1 MRILIAED
9 DPVSKYVLDA
19 MLNNWGYEVVVTSNG
34 NEAAEVLLGENAPQ
48 LAVLDWMMPGMDG
61 VEVCR
66 AAREKMRDK
75 SLYVIL
81 LTAKAEKVNVVEGLE
96 AGADD
101 YIVKPFAREE
111 LRARV
116 AVGARVIDL
125 QNAVA
130 DRVRELQ
137 EALSQVKQL
146 QGILPICA
154 HCKKV
159 RDDKNYWQQVE
170 SYISSHTKAQFSH
183 SICPDCFETVTKPAL
198 ESWTESRNT
207 TSRKEIDIDVS
218 ST

>member
-9 DPVSKYVLDA
+9 DPVSRYVLEA
-19 MLNNWGYEVVVTSNG
+19 MLNNWGYELVVTSNG
-34 NEAAEVLLGENAPQ
+34 TEALEALLKDDAPQ
-48 LAVLDWMMPGMDG
+48 LAVMDWMMPGMDG

-66 AAREKMRDK
+66 AARKLRDK
-75 SLYVIL
+75 TLYIIL
-81 LTAKAEKVNVVEGLE
+81 LTAKAEKLNVVEGLD

-101 YIVKPFAREE
+101 YVVKPFAREE

-116 AVGARVIDL
+116 AVGARVIEL
-125 QNAVA
+125 QNAVS

-146 QGILPICA
+146 QGILPICS

-170 SYISSHTKAQFSH
+170 SYISTHTKAQFSH
-183 SICPDCFETVTKPAL
+183 SICPECFESVTKPAL
-198 ESWTESRNT
+198 ESWNENRG
-207 TSRKEIDIDVS
+207 R
-218 ST
+218 